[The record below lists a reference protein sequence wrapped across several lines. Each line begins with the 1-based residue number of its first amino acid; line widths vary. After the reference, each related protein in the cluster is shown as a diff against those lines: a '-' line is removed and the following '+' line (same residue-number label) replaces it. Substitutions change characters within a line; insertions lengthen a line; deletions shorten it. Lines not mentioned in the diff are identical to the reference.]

1 MADFESWKP
10 ENLIR
15 FAQEASERLVLL
27 QNEVD
32 ALKVDMR
39 TAINAY
45 RDVLINQATHLP
57 LK

>member
-1 MADFESWKP
+1 MADFETWKP